1 MKSSGQEVWCC
12 VSGSRD
18 KWRDREQRHGGGTG
32 LPSRSKA
39 LSKVWGLSQ
48 AMTGWEE
55 GREVTQPRDVR
66 VTECL
71 NLAS

>member
-1 MKSSGQEVWCC
+1 MTNGGTE
-12 VSGSRD
+12 SRD
-18 KWRDREQRHGGGTG
+18 TRGVIG

-48 AMTGWEE
+48 AMMTGWEE
-55 GREVTQPRDVR
+55 GREVTQPRDVQ
-66 VTECL
+66 VTEHL